1 MQLQNYI
8 FKRTNRSNGK
18 TTKEER
24 NTMTQR
30 IAQNMTIDRRTK
42 AMIEVKNIKIGVVTL
57 RYNNLELKLSHV
69 EAERIG
75 ELLRKVTAVQR
86 DRKMEGKDD

>member
-1 MQLQNYI
+1 
-8 FKRTNRSNGK
+8 
-18 TTKEER
+18 
-24 NTMTQR
+24 MTQR

-57 RYNNLELKLSHV
+57 RYNNLELKLSRV

-75 ELLRKVTAVQR
+75 DLLRKVTAVQR
-86 DRKMEGKDD
+86 DKMGYGMEGKDD

>member
-1 MQLQNYI
+1 
-8 FKRTNRSNGK
+8 
-18 TTKEER
+18 
-24 NTMTQR
+24 MTQR

-69 EAERIG
+69 EAERIS

-86 DRKMEGKDD
+86 DKMGYGMEGKDD

>member
-1 MQLQNYI
+1 
-8 FKRTNRSNGK
+8 
-18 TTKEER
+18 
-24 NTMTQR
+24 MTQR

-42 AMIEVKNIKIGVVTL
+42 ARIEVKSIKRGVLTL
-57 RYNNLELKLSHV
+57 RYDNLQLKLSHV

-86 DRKMEGKDD
+86 DRKTPMEDEDA

>member
-1 MQLQNYI
+1 
-8 FKRTNRSNGK
+8 
-18 TTKEER
+18 
-24 NTMTQR
+24 MTQR

-42 AMIEVKNIKIGVVTL
+42 AMIEVKNIKVGVVTL

-86 DRKMEGKDD
+86 DRKMEGRDD

>member
-1 MQLQNYI
+1 
-8 FKRTNRSNGK
+8 
-18 TTKEER
+18 
-24 NTMTQR
+24 MTQR

-42 AMIEVKNIKIGVVTL
+42 ATIEVKNIKIGVVTL
-57 RYNNLELKLSHV
+57 RYNNLELKLSRV

-86 DRKMEGKDD
+86 DKMGYGMEDEDD

>member
-1 MQLQNYI
+1 M
-8 FKRTNRSNGK
+8 
-18 TTKEER
+18 TK
-24 NTMTQR
+24 

-42 AMIEVKNIKIGVVTL
+42 ATIGVKDVEIGVLTL
-57 RYNNLELKLSHV
+57 RYNNLELRLSHV

-75 ELLRKVTAVQR
+75 ELLRQMTAVQR

>member
-1 MQLQNYI
+1 M
-8 FKRTNRSNGK
+8 
-18 TTKEER
+18 TK
-24 NTMTQR
+24 

-42 AMIEVKNIKIGVVTL
+42 ATIEVKNIEIGVLTL

-75 ELLRKVTAVQR
+75 ELLRKVAAVQR
-86 DRKMEGKDD
+86 DKMGDGLEDEDA

>member
-1 MQLQNYI
+1 M
-8 FKRTNRSNGK
+8 
-18 TTKEER
+18 TK
-24 NTMTQR
+24 

-42 AMIEVKNIKIGVVTL
+42 ATIVVKNIEIGVLTL

-75 ELLRKVTAVQR
+75 ELLRKVAAVQR
-86 DRKMEGKDD
+86 DKMGYGMEDEDA

>member
-1 MQLQNYI
+1 
-8 FKRTNRSNGK
+8 
-18 TTKEER
+18 
-24 NTMTQR
+24 MTQR

-57 RYNNLELKLSHV
+57 RYNSLELKLSHV

>member
-1 MQLQNYI
+1 M
-8 FKRTNRSNGK
+8 
-18 TTKEER
+18 TK
-24 NTMTQR
+24 

-42 AMIEVKNIKIGVVTL
+42 ATIEVKNIEIGVLTL

-75 ELLRKVTAVQR
+75 ELLRKVAAVQR
-86 DRKMEGKDD
+86 DKMGDGMEDEDA

>member
-1 MQLQNYI
+1 
-8 FKRTNRSNGK
+8 
-18 TTKEER
+18 
-24 NTMTQR
+24 MTQR

-57 RYNNLELKLSHV
+57 RYNNLELKLSRV

-86 DRKMEGKDD
+86 DRKMEGRDD

>member
-1 MQLQNYI
+1 
-8 FKRTNRSNGK
+8 
-18 TTKEER
+18 
-24 NTMTQR
+24 MTQR

-42 AMIEVKNIKIGVVTL
+42 ATIEVKNIKIGVVTL

-69 EAERIG
+69 EAARIC

>member
-1 MQLQNYI
+1 
-8 FKRTNRSNGK
+8 
-18 TTKEER
+18 
-24 NTMTQR
+24 
-30 IAQNMTIDRRTK
+30 MTIDHRTK
-42 AMIEVKNIKIGVVTL
+42 AMIEVKKIGIGVLTL

-86 DRKMEGKDD
+86 DRKGISNMKNYINWEDEDD

>member
-1 MQLQNYI
+1 MN
-8 FKRTNRSNGK
+8 
-18 TTKEER
+18 
-24 NTMTQR
+24 QR

>member
-1 MQLQNYI
+1 
-8 FKRTNRSNGK
+8 
-18 TTKEER
+18 
-24 NTMTQR
+24 MTQR

-42 AMIEVKNIKIGVVTL
+42 ATIEVKNIEIGVLTL

-75 ELLRKVTAVQR
+75 ELLRKVAAVQR
-86 DRKMEGKDD
+86 DKMGYGMEDEDA